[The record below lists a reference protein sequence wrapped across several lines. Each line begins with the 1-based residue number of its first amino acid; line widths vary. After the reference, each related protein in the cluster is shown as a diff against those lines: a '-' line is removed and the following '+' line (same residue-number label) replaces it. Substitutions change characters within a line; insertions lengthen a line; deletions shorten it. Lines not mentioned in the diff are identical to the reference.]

1 MRSCNSQEAKIMRLE
16 RVGENQIK
24 LFLSIEELTER
35 GLTKEDVE
43 KNSLKWHELYF
54 DMVNEVYDEFDF
66 SVVTTLLIDI
76 LTVTQREMVLLFTLY
91 TDDELFVDDVDNN
104 EYSIETEQAICYRFI
119 DIEHVIQFARR
130 VSSLYKGGTLYSYNN
145 EYYLIIP
152 KDKENTFQKVRTIIS
167 EYGFLSNLSIPFIMD
182 YGTEIIKSFAVDI
195 INKYF
200 LTA

>member
-1 MRSCNSQEAKIMRLE
+1 MRLE

>member
-1 MRSCNSQEAKIMRLE
+1 MRLE
-16 RVGENQIK
+16 RIGENQIK

-66 SVVTTLLIDI
+66 SVVNTLLIDI
-76 LTVTQREMVLLFTLY
+76 LTVNQREMVLLFTLY
-91 TDDELFVDDVDNN
+91 TDDGLFVDDEDNI
-104 EYSIETEQAICYRFI
+104 EYSIETEQATCYRFI

-130 VSSLYKGGTLYSYNN
+130 ISYLYKGGTLFSYND
-145 EYYLIIP
+145 EYFLIIP
-152 KDKENTFQKVRTIIS
+152 QDEENTFLKVRTIIS
-167 EYGFLSNLSIPFIMD
+167 EYGFSSNLSVPFIME